1 MQIVISYDSASS
13 SGTIQFIFQSR
24 EDILAFIDRVLKP
37 TMNRFN
43 VELSVKIV
51 EKPEAE
57 DVERL

>member
-1 MQIVISYDSASS
+1 MQVVISYDSASS

-37 TMNRFN
+37 AMNRFN

>member
-1 MQIVISYDSASS
+1 MQIVVSYDSATS

-51 EKPEAE
+51 EESEAG